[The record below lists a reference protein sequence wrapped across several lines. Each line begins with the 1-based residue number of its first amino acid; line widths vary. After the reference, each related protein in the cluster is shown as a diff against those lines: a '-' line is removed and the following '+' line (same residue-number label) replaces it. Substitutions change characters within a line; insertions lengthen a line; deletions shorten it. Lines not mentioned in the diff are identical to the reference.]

1 MSVTMFGTCHKLLK
15 GISIGVST
23 RNMGRFRTNRFN
35 PWTNLQKYT
44 DKKKTKVVNEDVQAF
59 KSEHLVNIP
68 NPYEK
73 EKRSCILCKMNIV
86 PDYKN
91 TRMLS
96 QFISRFTGRI
106 YGRHITGLCRHKQE
120 HVEKEI
126 KKSREAGLMPFYF
139 RNPEFS
145 HDPKLFDPDNP
156 FRPHSY

>member
-1 MSVTMFGTCHKLLK
+1 MFGSTYKLLK
-15 GISIGVST
+15 GFNIGVSI
-23 RNMGRFRTNRFN
+23 RYMGRFRRERFN
-35 PWTNLQKYT
+35 PWTNLNKMLNQQ
-44 DKKKTKVVNEDVQAF
+44 KKKAIQEDVLGL

-68 NPYEK
+68 NPYQK
-73 EKRSCILCKMNIV
+73 EKRVCILCKMNIV

-139 RNPEFS
+139 RKPEFS

>member
-1 MSVTMFGTCHKLLK
+1 MNIAVSV
-15 GISIGVST
+15 
-23 RNMGRFRTNRFN
+23 RNMGRFRRERFN
-35 PWTNLQKYT
+35 PWTNLNKMLDQK
-44 DKKKTKVVNEDVQAF
+44 KSKVVKDEEQTF
-59 KSEHLVNIP
+59 KSKHLVDIT
-68 NPYEK
+68 NPYQK
-73 EKRSCILCKMNIV
+73 EKQTCILCKMNIV

-91 TRMLS
+91 TRLLS

-126 KKSREAGLMPFYF
+126 KKSREAGLLPFYF